1 VNVDKL
7 KTDLLSV
14 RRKASCD
21 SVQSYTRDLHC
32 QPATLSARNKI
43 SSLWIKTKTLF
54 WTKPISSRTMIFL
67 LLFNALCSEF
77 PGNLL
82 TEQENI
88 TVD

>member
-1 VNVDKL
+1 
-7 KTDLLSV
+7 
-14 RRKASCD
+14 
-21 SVQSYTRDLHC
+21 
-32 QPATLSARNKI
+32 
-43 SSLWIKTKTLF
+43 
-54 WTKPISSRTMIFL
+54 MIFL